1 MHASCVVCGTRW
13 PSAYLSALPLER
25 AEGAEAVLA
34 GAVVEALVHLGQV
47 LRPALLAL
55 EGVGAGLPQQG
66 ALGVTVATMTKT
78 PKSTPHVEKK

>member
-1 MHASCVVCGTRW
+1 MDEE
-13 PSAYLSALPLER
+13 AYLSALPLER

-66 ALGVTVATMTKT
+66 ALGVTVATTR
-78 PKSTPHVEKK
+78 PPRSTLHVEKK